1 MHGYNVTEAELA
13 VLQLLWE
20 QAPQSVRQI
29 SDQLY
34 PAGTNSD
41 IATVQKL
48 LQRLEKKGIVTRDRS
63 QHAHL
68 FSSTISKTEFAGAQ
82 LAEMADKLSDGSLT
96 PLLLHLV
103 ESNRINS
110 DERNEI
116 RELLDR
122 FQDNQKTGRKK

>member
-1 MHGYNVTEAELA
+1 MTSYTVTEAELA

-20 QAPQSVRQI
+20 TAPQSVRQI
-29 SDQLY
+29 SDRLY
-34 PAGTNSD
+34 PSGTNSD

-63 QHAHL
+63 QHAHQ
-68 FSSTISKTEFAGAQ
+68 FSSTISRTEYAGSQ

-103 ESNRINS
+103 ETNRINS
-110 DERNEI
+110 KERNEI
-116 RELLDR
+116 RQLLDR
-122 FQDNQKTGRKK
+122 YQDKKKTGRKR